1 MLKLPKEVTVILF
14 SLLILNV
21 ILYSTIRV
29 DATSSHSLETKI
41 WTYSPYDL
49 EDFTIIVLPDTQ
61 YYSERYPEVFDNQ
74 TQWIV
79 DNIESMN
86 IVFVTHLG
94 DVVDD
99 WDVIEQWENAN
110 HSMSKLD
117 GNVPWGI
124 LAGNHDGVGPE
135 QTNYEKYFG
144 YDRFINQSWYGG
156 AYQNNSKSNYQ
167 LLSAGG
173 DDYLILHLQYDPSD
187 DILEWASNVID
198 DYPFRRVIVSTH
210 DYILGGYGWRSYFG
224 KRIYDKLVSEYAD
237 QIFLVLC
244 GHVDVVDTRTQE
256 VNGYVIH
263 ELVFDYQEQS
273 NGGNGWLKIL
283 EFSPSQDK
291 IFVKTFSPYLNQFDL
306 NPNSEFTLDYN
317 MTSDLANITVI
328 SNSTLSD
335 FTFNKSQNQI
345 SFQISGEAGT
355 SGYCNVYIPHN
366 LLERSPWFIQ
376 INKKLQGYT
385 PYQNSTHTSL
395 YFNYVHLNNLQVG
408 IIGGGIIPEF
418 PTYLV
423 LPLFVIATLFA
434 IAISKNVRKNKLLK
448 HSST

>member
-1 MLKLPKEVTVILF
+1 MLTRLKEVTLVLF
-14 SLLILNV
+14 CLLLLSINTV
-21 ILYSTIRV
+21 FRIGV
-29 DATSSHSLETKI
+29 GATSNDLLPEKT
-41 WTYSPYDL
+41 WTYSPYNL
-49 EDFTIIVLPDTQ
+49 ENFTIIVLPDTQ
-61 YYSERYPEVFDNQ
+61 YYSEKYPEVFDNQ

-94 DVVDD
+94 DLVDD

-117 GNVPWGI
+117 GNVPWGV

-135 QTNYEKYFG
+135 QNNFQRYFG

-156 AYQNNSKSNYQ
+156 VYQNNSKSNYQ
-167 LLSAGG
+167 LFSAGG
-173 DDYLILHLQYDPSD
+173 DDYLILQLQYDPSD
-187 DILEWASNVID
+187 DILEWASNVIK
-198 DYPFRRVIVSTH
+198 DYPFRRVIVSNH
-210 DYILGGYGWRSYFG
+210 MYITWWWEGWRSPIGERVYN
-224 KRIYDKLVSEYAD
+224 KLVKEHAD

-256 VNGYVIH
+256 VNGYVVH

-291 IFVKTFSPYLNQFDL
+291 IFVKTFSPYLNQFERDSA
-306 NPNSEFTLDYN
+306 SEFTLDYN
-317 MTSDLANITVI
+317 MTSHLENITI
-328 SNSTLSD
+328 SSNSTLSD
-335 FTFNKSQNQI
+335 FTFNKAQKQI
-345 SFQISGEAGT
+345 SFKLSGEAGT
-355 SGYCNVYIPHN
+355 LGYCNVSIPHN
-366 LLERSPWFIQ
+366 LLERSPWFIT
-376 INKKLQGYT
+376 INEKLQEYT

-395 YFNYVHLNNLQVG
+395 YFNYIHLNNLQVG
-408 IIGGGIIPEF
+408 VIGGGIIPEF

-434 IAISKNVRKNKLLK
+434 IAISKNVRKIN
-448 HSST
+448 H